1 MTNRLLK
8 RSGRSAASLL
18 ALIDELEAV
27 LQGLPGHVSLERS
40 LSEICRRLDRVNSAL
55 EGAAGPRVRVR
66 RTRPTVVQPLP
77 LPLFV

>member
-8 RSGRSAASLL
+8 RSGPSAASLL

-27 LQGLPGHVSLERS
+27 LQGPPGRASLERS

-55 EGAAGPRVRVR
+55 EAAAVP
-66 RTRPTVVQPLP
+66 
-77 LPLFV
+77 